1 MDIAFAMAGDVHRNA
16 RALRQ
21 LAALSDAG
29 LTVEVVCLPGSD
41 IRSALPASVQ
51 LRPVEISGHGGV
63 RFFRALHRG
72 FLDALRQIDARLYHA
87 SDLYVLP
94 AARRAAARRSAP
106 YTYDARELYAHVS
119 ATVGRPHVR
128 LLWRLLERRHIR
140 GASQVWTVSDSIA
153 DYLSGSH
160 AIPRPQVQLNAPAFE
175 NTTPGSWLRDS
186 LSVSPETPLIL
197 HLGQLRRDR
206 GAEELVGAMSA
217 WRDQDPAGARL
228 VFLGYGPDRG
238 RLERLA
244 ADRGL
249 EQRVHFLD
257 AVPPSRLPSIT
268 AEADLGVTLLQP
280 TCLNHE
286 FALPNK
292 LFSYL
297 AAGIPVVASDLLECR
312 RIIQN
317 YDCGWTVDPS
327 NVSGIRDVLAHALRN
342 AAGKRRNARAAAE
355 TLDWKKTS
363 ESFSNR
369 MLDILKRA

>member
-21 LAALSDAG
+21 LSALSDAG
-29 LTVEVVCLPGSD
+29 LTVEVVSLPGSD
-41 IRSALPASVQ
+41 ILSALPATVRH
-51 LRPVEISGHGGV
+51 RPLEIPGQRGA
-63 RFFRALHRG
+63 RFFLALHRG
-72 FLDALRQIDARLYHA
+72 FLRELQQIDARLYHA

-94 AARRAAARRSAP
+94 AVRRAAEARSAP

-128 LLWRLLERRHIR
+128 LLWRQVERRHIR

-153 DYLSGSH
+153 DHLPKSH
-160 AIPRPQVQLNAPAFE
+160 GIPRPHVQLNAPALAAAP
-175 NTTPGSWLRDS
+175 PGTWLRDS
-186 LSVSPETPLIL
+186 LSVSTETPLLL
-197 HLGQLRRDR
+197 HLGQLRKDR
-206 GAEELVGAMSA
+206 GAEELVHAMAA
-217 WRDQDPAGARL
+217 WREQDPADARL

-238 RLERLA
+238 RLEGLV

-249 EQRVHFLD
+249 EHRVHFLD
-257 AVPPSRLPSIT
+257 AVPPSQLPSIT

-280 TCLNHE
+280 TCLNHQ

-297 AAGIPVVASDLLECR
+297 AAGVPVVASDLLECR
-312 RIIQN
+312 RIVQD

-327 NVSGIRDVLAHALRN
+327 NVSEIRDALAHGLRN
-342 AAGKRRNARAAAE
+342 AAAKRRNALTAGE

-369 MLDILKRA
+369 MFEIIERA